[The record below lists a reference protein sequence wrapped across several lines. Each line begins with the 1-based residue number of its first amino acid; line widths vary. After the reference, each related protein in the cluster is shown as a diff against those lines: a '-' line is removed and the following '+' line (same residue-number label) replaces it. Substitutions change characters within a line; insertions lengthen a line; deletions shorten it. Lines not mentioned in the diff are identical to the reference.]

1 MDLVK
6 FFEIFGTHEKV
17 IDFFIKNGF
26 IYKDFKYEKENCGSI
41 TSLAF
46 RKNNWVFRCHR
57 SGCGAEK
64 SAFYGTILF
73 NSRVDYSRIMIC
85 AYLWIN
91 KSPLTKINN
100 MSGLNHITV
109 SYYVN
114 LFKEII
120 ISSLDPEDT
129 IIGGDGVVVEIDET
143 KFVKINNNNKEIWI
157 FWELNEVWRKGCF

>member
-1 MDLVK
+1 M
-6 FFEIFGTHEKV
+6 
-17 IDFFIKNGF
+17 FI
-26 IYKDFKYEKENCGSI
+26 CP
-41 TSLAF
+41 
-46 RKNNWVFRCHR
+46 R
-57 SGCGAEK
+57 SGCRTEK
-64 SAFYGTILF
+64 SAFYGIILF
-73 NSRVDYSRIMIC
+73 NSRTEYSRVMIY

-143 KFVKINNNNKEIWI
+143 KFGKTNNKEEIWI
-157 FWELNEVWRKGCF
+157 FGGVERTLEKKMFLIHIKDRKSPTLMNEIKKHINIGSII